1 MDYDKL
7 IAPAAKAMRPSG
19 IRKFFDLAAEMPEC
33 ISLGVGEPDF
43 KTPWAVREAGIESLE
58 HGRTRYTSNA
68 GLKELRA
75 EISRYLERRMNL
87 RYDPMRQILV
97 TVGGSEAIDMC
108 IRTLVQPGDEVI
120 IPEPCFVCYEPIT
133 TLSGGVPVHVA
144 CRQEDE
150 FRLRAEAL
158 KAAMAQREADFD
170 AVLEEK
176 RAAAAKEAEAFA
188 QQQCDAETEAAARKR
203 AQTEADCKAMLAR
216 TQQEIQQR
224 RAAFDRRASELLD
237 GYHSTE
243 FLPEERAK

>member
-1 MDYDKL
+1 
-7 IAPAAKAMRPSG
+7 
-19 IRKFFDLAAEMPEC
+19 
-33 ISLGVGEPDF
+33 
-43 KTPWAVREAGIESLE
+43 
-58 HGRTRYTSNA
+58 
-68 GLKELRA
+68 
-75 EISRYLERRMNL
+75 MNIPL
-87 RYDPMRQILV
+87 NNDWQQILLHFFNFSIL
-97 TVGGSEAIDMC
+97 VGGLYLLLFKPVKSFMEKREKHYADMEAAA
-108 IRTLVQPGDEVI
+108 
-120 IPEPCFVCYEPIT
+120 
-133 TLSGGVPVHVA
+133 VA
-144 CRQEDE
+144 REKDT
-150 FRLRAEAL
+150 EAL

-188 QQQCDAETEAAARKR
+188 QQQCDAEAEAAARKR